1 MKAQYN
7 FKALT
12 TNVIIF
18 YLKEQTL

>member
-7 FKALT
+7 FKTLT